1 MDSRI
6 RILLIDDEQPA
17 RYAMAKALQSANY
30 EIHQA
35 EDGRAGVDAIRTGAY
50 DLVFLDLTMPIMDG
64 QSLLREISNERLEST
79 VEIIVVT
86 ADDNVPT
93 AVECIRL
100 GASDFISKPYEIEQI
115 RAIARRVADRVA
127 LQERVQH
134 LQNELENR
142 QAFGAIVGISRP
154 MRDLFSQIERV
165 AKAPLDVLIQGET
178 GTGKEL
184 IAREIHELSPRA
196 EGPFI
201 AINTAAMTE
210 SLVESELF
218 GHTKG
223 AFTGA
228 DSDRK
233 GCFEL
238 ANGGTLFLDEIG
250 DMPLAAQSKMLRA
263 LQQRTVQP
271 VGSSQTMKVDV
282 RVISATHQ
290 DLETS
295 VADNHFRQDLYF
307 RIKGVALRVPPLRE
321 RREDILVLAHHFLN
335 LFNDRTSSS
344 LEFNQSALDAM
355 LTHAWPGNVREL
367 EHSVLAAATMC
378 EATKVSPTDL
388 QLTRS
393 DVIHDD
399 SELGKYLDYPLTE
412 AKSRLVEDYER
423 MAITKALDASQGN
436 VSAAAR
442 QLGIHRQS
450 LQQKMTALGI
460 RRS

>member
-1 MDSRI
+1 M
-6 RILLIDDEQPA
+6 
-17 RYAMAKALQSANY
+17 
-30 EIHQA
+30 
-35 EDGRAGVDAIRTGAY
+35 
-50 DLVFLDLTMPIMDG
+50 
-64 QSLLREISNERLEST
+64 LREISNERLEST